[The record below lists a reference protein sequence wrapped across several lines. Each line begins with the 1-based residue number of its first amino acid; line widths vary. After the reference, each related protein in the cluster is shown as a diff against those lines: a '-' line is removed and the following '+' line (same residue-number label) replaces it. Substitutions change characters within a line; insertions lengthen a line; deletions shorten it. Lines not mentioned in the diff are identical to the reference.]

1 MKLQRGQFSL
11 VSGFGLA
18 RSLRF
23 IQWTIQ
29 RLWLKVNPLVRF
41 ILILGLTWGWVVL
54 LSSVAPALPIAHRFL
69 APQVNPHSQPIAQS
83 VPDAAILLQE
93 GIDLYGAARYSEAI
107 AHWQPA
113 LDRFTAAQDPLNQ
126 AFVLSNLSLAYQQLG
141 QWTEATE
148 AIAQSLSLAASLT
161 PASPITLEVYAKALN
176 THGRLQWFQGQ
187 SQAALTTW
195 QQASQTYQQAGDQMG
210 YWISS
215 LNQAKALQTLGLT
228 TQAATALQ
236 QIDQALQTQSS
247 PQMQAIGLRR
257 LGNVWRQMGDLSA
270 SEESLRQS
278 LSLIE
283 AHQLSSEKSATLLEL
298 ANTTKAMG
306 DRAIAIGQPE
316 EGRQHLDTA
325 LQLYQQITDSTSQLP
340 ALLNQLQIFIAL
352 QRTSDVEPLVPK
364 ITEILGC
371 ASGCTHNVSLV
382 SRTQLFA
389 QLNFA
394 KSLMLMRSPSS
405 TQIPS
410 SSVIQTIDLEVLL
423 QHTVQQAQQLGDPI
437 VESYALGQLGNFY
450 EQNQQWQA
458 AEDWTRKA
466 WLKAE
471 AAQAIDARYRWEWQL
486 GRLQKQ
492 RGDRTAAI
500 ASYNAAVTSLQT
512 IRNDLL
518 RINAD
523 VQFSFRDTVE
533 PIYREYV
540 ALLVSDKTLLTQA
553 TLQQAIR
560 QVDALQLAELENF
573 LGCNLG
579 STIALDQATVTNDT
593 AKVYPL
599 MLPDRLAVVLD
610 LPGQPLMY
618 HETQIPHA
626 EVVALLQT
634 LREDLQAADRTP
646 EAIAALQTVHT
657 WLIAPFQTVLA
668 QQPQITSLVFVL
680 DGELRNIPM
689 AALHDGQQYLIQS
702 YAVAVAPRLALFEP
716 SVRSPNLQVFLG
728 GIGEPQTFNNQQ
740 FAPIT
745 YLKPE
750 LEQIQKIAN
759 APAPLLDANFT
770 KSNLERQLQRQ
781 PFSIIHLKTHGVFS
795 SEPESTFIVAYQEL
809 ITGVDLGRLLQTQQ
823 TGSATIELLVLSACS
838 TAQGDSRA
846 VLGMAGIAVQ
856 AGARSV
862 VSTLWEA
869 QDLPNTSL
877 MVDFYQLLSDP
888 SLSRAEALRQAQLS
902 LIERGFATPHIWATY
917 VLVGNWL

>member
-1 MKLQRGQFSL
+1 
-11 VSGFGLA
+11 
-18 RSLRF
+18 
-23 IQWTIQ
+23 
-29 RLWLKVNPLVRF
+29 
-41 ILILGLTWGWVVL
+41 
-54 LSSVAPALPIAHRFL
+54 
-69 APQVNPHSQPIAQS
+69 
-83 VPDAAILLQE
+83 
-93 GIDLYGAARYSEAI
+93 
-107 AHWQPA
+107 
-113 LDRFTAAQDPLNQ
+113 
-126 AFVLSNLSLAYQQLG
+126 
-141 QWTEATE
+141 
-148 AIAQSLSLAASLT
+148 
-161 PASPITLEVYAKALN
+161 
-176 THGRLQWFQGQ
+176 
-187 SQAALTTW
+187 
-195 QQASQTYQQAGDQMG
+195 
-210 YWISS
+210 
-215 LNQAKALQTLGLT
+215 
-228 TQAATALQ
+228 
-236 QIDQALQTQSS
+236 
-247 PQMQAIGLRR
+247 
-257 LGNVWRQMGDLSA
+257 
-270 SEESLRQS
+270 
-278 LSLIE
+278 
-283 AHQLSSEKSATLLEL
+283 
-298 ANTTKAMG
+298 
-306 DRAIAIGQPE
+306 
-316 EGRQHLDTA
+316 
-325 LQLYQQITDSTSQLP
+325 
-340 ALLNQLQIFIAL
+340 
-352 QRTSDVEPLVPK
+352 
-364 ITEILGC
+364 
-371 ASGCTHNVSLV
+371 
-382 SRTQLFA
+382 
-389 QLNFA
+389 
-394 KSLMLMRSPSS
+394 
-405 TQIPS
+405 
-410 SSVIQTIDLEVLL
+410 
-423 QHTVQQAQQLGDPI
+423 
-437 VESYALGQLGNFY
+437 
-450 EQNQQWQA
+450 
-458 AEDWTRKA
+458 
-466 WLKAE
+466 
-471 AAQAIDARYRWEWQL
+471 
-486 GRLQKQ
+486 
-492 RGDRTAAI
+492 
-500 ASYNAAVTSLQT
+500 
-512 IRNDLL
+512 
-518 RINAD
+518 
-523 VQFSFRDTVE
+523 
-533 PIYREYV
+533 
-540 ALLVSDKTLLTQA
+540 
-553 TLQQAIR
+553 
-560 QVDALQLAELENF
+560 
-573 LGCNLG
+573 
-579 STIALDQATVTNDT
+579 
-593 AKVYPL
+593 
-599 MLPDRLAVVLD
+599 
-610 LPGQPLMY
+610 MY